1 MCGRYNIVPDAR
13 AWVTAWQIARDLLN
27 DLDWQA
33 SYNITPSRWVPM
45 IRATSGGDGLVIDK
59 ARWGFIP
66 RWVKDE
72 KPKLQPANT
81 RSDSVAVKP
90 YFRDSFKRR
99 RCLFIAS
106 GYYEWETVTG
116 SKQPFHVR
124 SVDGSPLLIAG
135 VWDTWK
141 GDDTA
146 ALITTDAHPQLA
158 QIHDRMPLMV
168 SKEQAGEWV
177 YGEAPESFL
186 TPYAGDSLDVYPI
199 SRAVNSPKNNDPT
212 LIESVWAANHVANPS
227 NG

>member
-1 MCGRYNIVPDAR
+1 
-13 AWVTAWQIARDLLN
+13 
-27 DLDWQA
+27 
-33 SYNITPSRWVPM
+33 M